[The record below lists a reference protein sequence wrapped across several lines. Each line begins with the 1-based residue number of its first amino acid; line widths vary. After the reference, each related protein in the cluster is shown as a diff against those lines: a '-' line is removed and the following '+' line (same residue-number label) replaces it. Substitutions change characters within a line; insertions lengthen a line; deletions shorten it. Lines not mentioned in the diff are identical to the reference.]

1 MNTVQ
6 PIREANKINEIESML
21 RKTNIKHYILF
32 KTMIQF
38 GLRISDIIKLKAKDL
53 RNKDY
58 IEVRENKTSKSFRLK
73 IQSDFKKELNDYLKN
88 LDDNDY
94 IFSSQKYRDT
104 IKTKVKNNKGKNE
117 YISIDNDSNTSPITR
132 VQAYRILNKI
142 YEQVGLVKRNRKTN
156 KLESGEYA
164 CHTTRKTFGY
174 WFYQLNKDSNKFD
187 PISILQIIF
196 NHSTRQMTLKYIGIL
211 QDDIDDMIEGLD
223 YSKLNNIIR
232 KKKVS

>member
-1 MNTVQ
+1 MVQ
-6 PIREANKINEIESML
+6 PIRDANIIKNIEDML
-21 RKTNIKHYILF
+21 RPTDKKKYILF
-32 KTMIQF
+32 KSGIQF

-58 IEVRENKTSKSFRLK
+58 IEITENKTGKKFRLK
-73 IQSDFKKELNDYLKN
+73 IQTEFKKELNEYLKDFN
-88 LDDNDY
+88 DEDY
-94 IFSSQKYRDT
+94 IIPSQKHRD
-104 IKTKVKNNKGKNE
+104 ILKVKENGVYVEKDNK
-117 YISIDNDSNTSPITR
+117 SSNSPISR

-142 YEQVGLVKRNRKTN
+142 YEEAGLVKRNKKNN
-156 KLESGEYA
+156 KLISGDYG

-223 YSKLNNIIR
+223 YSKLDNKMKN
-232 KKKVS
+232 KKVS